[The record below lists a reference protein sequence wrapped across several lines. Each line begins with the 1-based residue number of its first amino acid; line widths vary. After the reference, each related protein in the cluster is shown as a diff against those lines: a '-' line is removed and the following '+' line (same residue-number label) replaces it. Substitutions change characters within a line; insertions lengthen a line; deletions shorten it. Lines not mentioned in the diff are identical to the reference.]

1 MPTVRLNNGNIEAD
15 GSLNALSITTREMQ
29 TDNLNV
35 TGQLTASGDVAANR
49 ILGNVNVTGAF
60 NTAEVHADTISVS
73 AIHGL
78 TNVYGDV
85 QAMSIQATAING
97 LTTVTGGLSLGGNLT
112 ADSVVVEGIISGVK
126 SLQADT
132 ADIGGDLR
140 VSGSMQASTLS
151 ITGTLDV
158 DSVNCDTL
166 NGAVNVQGDINA
178 EALTITSGISVLS
191 IDCNK
196 IQVKDILDSSGI
208 NALTVNVNDTL
219 NVSGDLIVEGEDDR
233 VLGESFQ
240 SLTGATMQMKHNVWY
255 HSGTISYINVLA
267 DVDAGRVKT
276 CYLIACPSSPL
287 VLNGVN
293 WLWTPVDLED
303 SSKTH
308 VIALQQIGAGPVMAN
323 LAYSYPV

>member
-166 NGAVNVQGDINA
+166 NGDVRVNGQANVESLTVASGVT
-178 EALTITSGISVLS
+178 ALSLECGSANVDTLG
-191 IDCNK
+191 
-196 IQVKDILDSSGI
+196 SSGI
-208 NALTVNVNDTL
+208 DALTVNVNDTL
-219 NVSGDLIVEGEDDR
+219 NVSGNLIAEGDDDR

-240 SLTGATMQMKHNVWY
+240 SLTSDTMQMKHNIWY

>member
-1 MPTVRLNNGNIEAD
+1 MPTVRLNNGDIEAD

-97 LTTVTGGLSLGGNLT
+97 LTTVAGGLSLGGNLT

-126 SLQADT
+126 SLQANT

-158 DSVNCDTL
+158 DSVNCGTL
-166 NGAVNVQGDINA
+166 NGDIRVNGQANVESLNVASGVT
-178 EALTITSGISVLS
+178 ALSLECSSANVDT
-191 IDCNK
+191 
-196 IQVKDILDSSGI
+196 LDSSGI
-208 NALTVNVNDTL
+208 DALIVNVSDTL
-219 NVSGDLIVEGEDDR
+219 NVSGDIIVDGEDDR
-233 VLGESFQ
+233 VLGERFQ

-276 CYLIACPSSPL
+276 CYLIACPSAPL
-287 VLNGVN
+287 ALNGVS

-308 VIALQQIGAGPVMAN
+308 VIALQQIGAGPVLAN

>member
-49 ILGNVNVTGAF
+49 ILGNVNITGAF

-85 QAMSIQATAING
+85 QANAISSSVING
-97 LTTVTGGLSLGGNLT
+97 LTTVHGGLNLSGNLSADTIRVEGMISGVNSLQATTANIGGNLN
-112 ADSVVVEGIISGVK
+112 
-126 SLQADT
+126 
-132 ADIGGDLR
+132 
-140 VSGSMQASTLS
+140 VSGSIQTSNLS
-151 ITGTLDV
+151 IPGTLDV
-158 DSVNCDTL
+158 DSVNCNTL
-166 NGAVNVQGDINA
+166 NGDVRVNGQANVESLTVASGVT
-178 EALTITSGISVLS
+178 ALSLECGSANVDT
-191 IDCNK
+191 
-196 IQVKDILDSSGI
+196 LDSSGI
-208 NALTVNVNDTL
+208 DALTVNVNDTL

-233 VLGESFQ
+233 VLGESFR
-240 SLTGATMQMKHNVWY
+240 SLTGDTMQMKHNVWY

-276 CYLIACPSSPL
+276 CYLIACPSAPL

-293 WLWTPVDLED
+293 WLWAPVDLDD